1 MLALLS
7 PLSLETDHGQENIYQ
22 TLLGRDDRPRDFTAV
37 HLGVRR
43 KTEQLGGKRRIRHGE
58 LYKATTVEQIQQFVR
73 KQNKLK
79 VLGTRHC
86 FNRIADS
93 NNQFIS
99 VREINHVISIDPEA
113 RTATVEGGISY
124 GELGPYL
131 DSKGWALHDLASL
144 PHISVAGAIA
154 TATHGSGE
162 KNGNLSTAVSG
173 LEIVNGAGDI
183 VRLSREKD
191 GETFRGSVIGL
202 GA

>member
-1 MLALLS
+1 MALTTRICMQPAGHCSIRMIRRRSSHGQKRRSFRRNSNGKELDRCPMSFLSRGWCASEIAGCFTMAEPTSMLALLS

-37 HLGVRR
+37 HFGVRR

-99 VREINHVISIDPEA
+99 VREINHVLSADPED
-113 RTATVEGGISY
+113 RTATYAGGI
-124 GELGPYL
+124 PP
-131 DSKGWALHDLASL
+131 GW
-144 PHISVAGAIA
+144 
-154 TATHGSGE
+154 
-162 KNGNLSTAVSG
+162 
-173 LEIVNGAGDI
+173 
-183 VRLSREKD
+183 
-191 GETFRGSVIGL
+191 
-202 GA
+202 